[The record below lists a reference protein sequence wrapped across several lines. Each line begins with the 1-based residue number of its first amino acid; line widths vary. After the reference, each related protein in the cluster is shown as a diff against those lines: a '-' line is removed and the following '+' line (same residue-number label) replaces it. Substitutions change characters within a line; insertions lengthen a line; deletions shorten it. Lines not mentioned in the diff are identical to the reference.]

1 MSGSRRQ
8 YPFHLIEPK
17 WQKIWDEQQT
27 FRAWN
32 PDETLPHGHPFA
44 KRHALEGKTASTAE
58 LPPKFYI
65 LDMFPYPSGAGL
77 HVGHPEGYT
86 ATDILARYRR
96 ALGHNVLHPMGW
108 DAFGLPAEQYA
119 IKTRQHPR
127 QTTEQNI
134 AMFKRQ
140 IKSLGFSYD
149 WSREID
155 TTDPEYF
162 KWTQWIFLKLYNSW
176 FNPKTNMAEPIGTL
190 PYLSEL
196 QSSASGGQSAEL
208 ESKRRAYRDS
218 KRLAY
223 VSEAPVWWCEQL
235 GTVLANEEV
244 VVGVSEVGG
253 FPVVRKAMRQWMVRV
268 TAYAERLLQD
278 LEALDWI

>member
-1 MSGSRRQ
+1 MPNDLSHRLGTNSAIAAPPAFPQYFGPMSSGRRQ

-32 PDETLPHGHPFA
+32 PDETLPPGHPFA
-44 KRHALEGKTASTAE
+44 ERHGLEGKTASAAQ

-86 ATDILARYRR
+86 ATDILARYKR

-127 QTTEQNI
+127 RTNI
-134 AMFKRQ
+134 VVEVSTGIGKRFQQRRTGVAPVSRCKRKFKRWRQ
-140 IKSLGFSYD
+140 ARRPSYG
-149 WSREID
+149 
-155 TTDPEYF
+155 
-162 KWTQWIFLKLYNSW
+162 N
-176 FNPKTNMAEPIGTL
+176 
-190 PYLSEL
+190 
-196 QSSASGGQSAEL
+196 
-208 ESKRRAYRDS
+208 
-218 KRLAY
+218 
-223 VSEAPVWWCEQL
+223 
-235 GTVLANEEV
+235 
-244 VVGVSEVGG
+244 
-253 FPVVRKAMRQWMVRV
+253 
-268 TAYAERLLQD
+268 
-278 LEALDWI
+278 